1 MSFMDMF
8 EKMKTKADKKKKERS
23 MGLGKTR
30 GAQTKDADETMKEL
44 EKEERNELAS
54 ADE

>member
-8 EKMKTKADKKKKERS
+8 EKMKTKAEKKKKERS

-30 GAQTKDADETMKEL
+30 GAQTKDADEAMGEL
-44 EKEERNELAS
+44 EKEGKDYAS

>member
-8 EKMKTKADKKKKERS
+8 EKVKGKAEKKKKEKA

-30 GAQTKDADETMKEL
+30 GGMTKDADDTMKEL
-44 EKEERNELAS
+44 EKEGKDYAS